1 MATYNP
7 NTTTAEMG
15 NQNKAVAD
23 LQTQLNAKGAN
34 LKVDSKYGP
43 LTQAAAAKYGVTVP
57 SDVITSD
64 KLVPTKPLNLP
75 DAKPA
80 TFGGVDGAIDGL
92 VQQQKVVDE
101 TPAQNEY
108 LKALKESGYIS
119 SSVDR
124 SAQDAA
130 KKQSDLYTSQI
141 EQEQL
146 SNRRQIERLQ
156 KNMEGALASGISI
169 ESERLTRDSL
179 SKQADLAILQ
189 TAANRNY
196 DTAASIADR
205 QVAMK
210 MEQSRAN
217 LEALKM
223 LDQREYGEITTR
235 KEREYNKQL
244 ANEQAIMNIK
254 LEAAKNG
261 AGTSVLQKLSQID
274 TTKPDAFD
282 KALIAAG
289 GYTMSVSDRLRN
301 LDAKSALAAG
311 SKTLT
316 EKEIKQLASN
326 KNAQEAIV
334 GIQAKNLLDDYN
346 EMVRGFGR
354 TPSPAQREQAN
365 SFLTNVLAPKLS
377 VALGQGG
384 MTGDEAKAK
393 IDSLGL
399 RGIRKREKVTWN
411 NIDSTISGISSLI
424 DTSISAVD
432 SSIPGISD
440 KYDIFKDY
448 KTGKLPPQEQ
458 EQQKIVETNLSAI
471 KEFRNA
477 QVTDDEIVDY
487 FVEQNP
493 AKAEL
498 IRQLY
503 QEGYPV
509 ESIIENI

>member
-223 LDQREYGEITTR
+223 LDQREYGEITAR
-235 KEREYNKQL
+235 KEREFKKQEEAEKQISQL
-244 ANEQAIMNIK
+244 K
-254 LEAAKNG
+254 LNVAQYGGGIGLLN
-261 AGTSVLQKLSQID
+261 QLSAID
-274 TTKPDAFD
+274 TTKPGAFD
-282 KALIAAG
+282 QAIKIAGKYA
-289 GYTMSVSDRLRN
+289 SDP
-301 LDAKSALAAG
+301 LDRA
-311 SKTLT
+311 
-316 EKEIKQLASN
+316 IKQAQLNKLNAADSTGVSGRQLSSTEFSKFTANPLYKEVTDGSAYKAALERFKKATKDYGTREILSATGAGELSGAYQALVAST
-326 KNAQEAIV
+326 KDYFKL
-334 GIQAKNLLDDYN
+334 GTLDN
-346 EMVRGFGR
+346 GVE
-354 TPSPAQREQAN
+354 
-365 SFLTNVLAPKLS
+365 KL
-377 VALGQGG
+377 V
-384 MTGDEAKAK
+384 
-393 IDSLGL
+393 SLGVPAPDSFT
-399 RGIRKREKVTWN
+399 RRDKKV
-411 NIDSTISGISSLI
+411 ISSI
-424 DTSISAVD
+424 DTLVSSADSNISKSLSQLEGSTYGNSAEFQLLKQQTTQPTQQPQSEEELAQQYNTAADSIVFS
-432 SSIPGISD
+432 
-440 KYDIFKDY
+440 
-448 KTGKLPPQEQ
+448 TL
-458 EQQKIVETNLSAI
+458 
-471 KEFRNA
+471 
-477 QVTDDEIVDY
+477 
-487 FVEQNP
+487 
-493 AKAEL
+493 
-498 IRQLY
+498 
-503 QEGYPV
+503 
-509 ESIIENI
+509 EN